1 MSALT
6 AFAAVPDLLAVEP
19 GTELGHSS
27 WRVVEQPRI
36 DTFADATDDH
46 QWIHVDRE
54 RAAAGPYGATIAHG
68 MLTLSLVPIMIGE
81 VATVPSA
88 SFGLNYGFDKVRFTA
103 PVPAGSRVRAAV
115 SMVGAEAIRG
125 GAKVTFRAVVELA
138 GSERPACIAD
148 MIIVWME

>member
-1 MSALT
+1 LSALT

>member
-1 MSALT
+1 
-6 AFAAVPDLLAVEP
+6 
-19 GTELGHSS
+19 
-27 WRVVEQPRI
+27 VVEQPRI